1 MKELKELLIVDDDLV
16 TLAKVSTF
24 LSKSGYK
31 TFTADNGQAA
41 FEILQKENIS
51 LIIVDVLMP
60 IMGGIDFLKKV
71 RAEKKYYSMPI
82 IMLTAMSDISDKYIG
97 FDAGADDYI
106 TKPFEVLELL
116 LRVQALLKRS
126 TLLSE
131 AANKE
136 LEKANNPSSIV
147 INKDNYSVT
156 IRNKEIYLTAVEF
169 DILCYLYSN
178 KNKVVSSEDVLQKV
192 LNYPPRTGNPE
203 SIRTHIKNIRAKIE
217 IDTAKPQI
225 ITTVPKR
232 GYVFNNIS

>member
-1 MKELKELLIVDDDLV
+1 MKELLIVDDDLV

-24 LSKSGYK
+24 LGKSGYK
-31 TFTADNGQAA
+31 TFTADNGQTA
-41 FEILQKENIS
+41 FDILQKENIS

-71 RAEKKYYSMPI
+71 RAEKKYYPLPI

-97 FDAGADDYI
+97 FDAGADDYL

-116 LRVQALLKRS
+116 LRVQALLKRAAFF
-126 TLLSE
+126 SE
-131 AANKE
+131 SESKNFYQNNKTS
-136 LEKANNPSSIV
+136 PIV
-147 INKDNYSVT
+147 INEDNYSVT
-156 IRNKEIYLTAVEF
+156 IRDKEIYLTAVEF

-178 KNKVVSSEDVLQKV
+178 KEKVISSEDVLQKV

-217 IDTAKPQI
+217 QDTSKPQI

>member
-1 MKELKELLIVDDDLV
+1 MKELLIVDDDLV

-24 LSKSGYK
+24 LGKSGYK
-31 TFTADNGQAA
+31 TFTADNGQTA
-41 FEILQKENIS
+41 FDILQKENIS

-71 RAEKKYYSMPI
+71 RAEKKYYHLPI

-97 FDAGADDYI
+97 FDAGADDYL

-126 TLLSE
+126 AFFSE
-131 AANKE
+131 SESKQFYQ
-136 LEKANNPSSIV
+136 SSKSSPIV
-147 INKDNYSVT
+147 INEDNYSVT
-156 IRNKEIYLTAVEF
+156 IRDKEIYLTAVEF

-178 KNKVVSSEDVLQKV
+178 KEKVVSSEDVLQKV

-217 IDTAKPQI
+217 LDTSKPQI

-232 GYVFNNIS
+232 GYVFNNIN

>member
-1 MKELKELLIVDDDLV
+1 MKELLIVDDDLV

-24 LSKSGYK
+24 LGKSGYK
-31 TFTADNGQAA
+31 TFTADNGQTA

-71 RAEKKYYSMPI
+71 RAEKKYYSLPI

-116 LRVQALLKRS
+116 LRVQALLKRAS
-126 TLLSE
+126 FLSE
-131 AANKE
+131 AASKE

-147 INKDNYSVT
+147 INEDNYSVT